1 MNTSQTIFS
10 QIIEFIPKY
19 EFEKY
24 VKKYR
29 GNYRYRSFSCWD
41 QFLCML
47 FAQLSYRESLRDI
60 EACLKSQNAKLYHM
74 GIKGTVARMN
84 LARANEKRD
93 WRIYA
98 EFAQVLI
105 ARARK
110 LYCNDSDFLSDL
122 EGTIYALDSTTIDLC
137 LSLFP
142 WAKFRQRKGAIKL
155 HTLLDLRG
163 SIPTFIPKHRDR
175 PCTRCQHSGCSHS
188 GSRFLLHNGS
198 RISGFRA
205 LIQIT

>member
-60 EACLKSQNAKLYHM
+60 EACLKSQSAKLYHM

-105 ARARK
+105 ARVRK

-122 EGTIYALDSTTIDLC
+122 EGTIYALDSTTID
-137 LSLFP
+137 P
-142 WAKFRQRKGAIKL
+142 
-155 HTLLDLRG
+155 D
-163 SIPTFIPKHRDR
+163 
-175 PCTRCQHSGCSHS
+175 
-188 GSRFLLHNGS
+188 
-198 RISGFRA
+198 
-205 LIQIT
+205 